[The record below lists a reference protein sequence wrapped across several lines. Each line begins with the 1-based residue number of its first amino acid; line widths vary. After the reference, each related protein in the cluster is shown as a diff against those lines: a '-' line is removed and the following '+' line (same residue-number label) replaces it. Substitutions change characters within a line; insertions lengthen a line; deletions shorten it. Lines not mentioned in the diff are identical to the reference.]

1 MTTSQTGQASSV
13 DRQPAAS
20 EAAEPILEM
29 RDVCISYV
37 VRAGQIDVV
46 PNISFSLAKGEAL
59 GLVGESGCGKSTVA
73 YAIMKYLGGAGRIT
87 GGKILF
93 DGRDMGQ
100 MSPAE
105 LRDIR
110 GSRLAM
116 VYQDPMSSLN
126 PTMRIG
132 TQLEEVPMIHMGAS
146 REVARQRAIK
156 MLGEVNL
163 PDPEAI
169 MDRYPHQ
176 LSGGQQQRVVIAMA
190 LMAEPDLLVM
200 DEPTTGLDVT
210 VEAAVLDLVAQ
221 LRHKHD
227 TAIIFISHNLG
238 TVLRVC
244 DRVGVMY
251 FGELVEEGPIREVFT
266 NPRHPYTRGLLDSI
280 PTMGA
285 DKRSRRLSPIAGQ
298 VPSALLRP
306 DGCGFASRCSFCDP
320 ARCLTGEIPT
330 ISMSDTAAHHVK
342 CVRINELPQ
351 HRRFQVVSENPQE
364 AAADKERAEVLTIDH
379 LHKIYRQ
386 SVGPFGGATRDVRA
400 LTNIELGAK
409 RGRTLAVV
417 GESGCGKSSLA
428 KVLTGIELATEGKV
442 KLIDWDIGSTPI
454 EARSQAQKKSIQM
467 VFQNPE
473 STLNPSHTIGFVIRR
488 ALQRLKGLTASDAR
502 KQAQDLLRQ
511 VNLPVEFAA
520 RRPRQL
526 SGGQKQ
532 RVAIARA
539 LAGDPAVVIA
549 DEPVSALD
557 VSVQAA
563 IINLLIDLQDQR
575 DTTLVFISHDLAVV
589 RFLADSVAV
598 MYLGRVVEYGS
609 VEQVYSPPFHPY
621 TEALL
626 SAAPVAEVGKERERI
641 ILEGTLPSVTKPIPG
656 CAFATRCPRK
666 LGGIC
671 DSEPPPEQV
680 TPQGHRILCH
690 IPMSDLIKLNY
701 QAAE

>member
-1 MTTSQTGQASSV
+1 MKSPTTFDQAQTGK
-13 DRQPAAS
+13 
-20 EAAEPILEM
+20 PILEL
-29 RDVCISYV
+29 RDVTISYV
-37 VRAGQIDVV
+37 IRAGRIDVV
-46 PNISFSLAKGEAL
+46 PNINFSLAKGEAL

-73 YAIMKYLGGAGRIT
+73 YAIMNYLGGAGRIT
-87 GGKILF
+87 NGQILF
-93 DGRDMGQ
+93 NGEDMAT
-100 MSPAE
+100 MSAE
-105 LRDIR
+105 RLREIR
-110 GSRLAM
+110 GNKLAM

-132 TQLEEVPMIHMGAS
+132 RQLEEVPMLHMGVN
-146 REVARQRAIK
+146 REEARRRAIK
-156 MLGEVNL
+156 LLGEVNL

-169 MDRYPHQ
+169 MERYPHQ

-251 FGELVEEGPIREVFT
+251 FGEMVEEGPIAEVFA

-298 VPSALLRP
+298 VPSALARP
-306 DGCGFASRCSFCDP
+306 RGCGFASRCSFCQP
-320 ARCLTGEIPT
+320 ERCTAAPIPT
-330 ISMSDTAAHHVK
+330 DILPGETRHHVK
-342 CVRINELPQ
+342 CVRLAELPP
-351 HRRFQVVSENPQE
+351 HRRFQPALAHDTV
-364 AAADKERAEVLTIDH
+364 AATAKTGGEVLKIEH
-379 LHKIYRQ
+379 LYKIYRP
-386 SVGPFGGATRDVRA
+386 SGTIFDSKPAEVRA
-400 LTNIELGAK
+400 LTDIELSAE
-409 RGRTLAVV
+409 RGRTLAIV

-428 KVLTGIELATEGKV
+428 KVLMGIELATEGKV
-442 KLIDWDIGSTPI
+442 KLVDWDIGMVPI
-454 EARSQAQKKSIQM
+454 EKRSSAQKKSIQM
-467 VFQNPE
+467 VFQNPD
-473 STLNPSHTIGFVIRR
+473 STLNPSHTVGFAIRR
-488 ALQRLKGLTASDAR
+488 ALQRLKGISSR
-502 KQAQDLLRQ
+502 QATMQAMDLLRQ
-511 VNLPVEFAA
+511 VNLPMEFIN

-539 LAGDPAVVIA
+539 LAGDPAVIIA

-575 DTTLVFISHDLAVV
+575 DATLAFISHDLSVV
-589 RFLADSVAV
+589 RFLADHVAV
-598 MYLGRVVEYGS
+598 MYLGRVVEYGT
-609 VEQVYSPPFHPY
+609 VEQVYAPPYHPY

-626 SAAPVAEVGKERERI
+626 SAAPVAEVGKERDRI
-641 ILEGTLPSVTKPIPG
+641 ILEGTIPSATKLIRG
-656 CAFATRCPRK
+656 CPFATRCPRK
-666 LGGIC
+666 LGDIC
-671 DSEPPPEQV
+671 DNEPPPEHV
-680 TPQGHRILCH
+680 TQQGHRIACH
-690 IPMSDLIKLNY
+690 ISLGDLAKLNTR
-701 QAAE
+701 AAE

>member
-1 MTTSQTGQASSV
+1 MSS
-13 DRQPAAS
+13 PATLRKT
-20 EAAEPILEM
+20 AAVTVAAKPILEL
-29 RDVCISYV
+29 RDVKISYIT
-37 VRAGQIDVV
+37 RAGRIDVV
-46 PNISFSLAKGEAL
+46 PALSFSLAKGEAL

-87 GGKILF
+87 NGQILF
-93 DGRDMGQ
+93 NGQDMAS
-100 MSPAE
+100 MSE
-105 LRDIR
+105 DQLRQIR
-110 GSRLAM
+110 GSKLAM

-132 TQLEEVPMIHMGAS
+132 RQLEEVPMLHMKVG
-146 REVARQRAIK
+146 REEARQRAIRF
-156 MLGEVNL
+156 LGEVNL
-163 PDPEAI
+163 PDPELI
-169 MDRYPHQ
+169 MERYPHQ

-251 FGELVEEGPIREVFT
+251 FGELVEEGPIKEVFA

-285 DKRSRRLSPIAGQ
+285 DKHSRRLSPIAGQ
-298 VPSALLRP
+298 VPSALARP
-306 DGCGFASRCSFCDP
+306 VGCGFASRCSFCEP
-320 ARCLTGEIPT
+320 ATCTTVPIPT
-330 ISMSDTAAHHVK
+330 IAIPGEARHQAK
-342 CVRINELPQ
+342 CVRLSELPP
-351 HRRFQVVSENPQE
+351 HRRFQVVPGE
-364 AAADKERAEVLTIDH
+364 ATAEIAKSGETVLGIDH
-379 LHKIYRQ
+379 LYKIYRP
-386 SVGPFGGATRDVRA
+386 SGTIFDSKPAEVRA
-400 LTNIELGAK
+400 LTDIELSAE
-409 RGRTLAVV
+409 RGRTLAIV

-428 KVLTGIELATEGKV
+428 KVLTGIEVATQGKV
-442 KLIDWDIGSTPI
+442 KLIDWEIGHVPV
-454 EARSQAQKKSIQM
+454 EKRNQAQKKSIQM
-467 VFQNPE
+467 VFQNPD
-473 STLNPSHTIGFVIRR
+473 STLNPSHTVGFAIRR
-488 ALQRLKGLTASDAR
+488 ALQRLRGISAS
-502 KQAQDLLRQ
+502 QAKTQAAELLRL
-511 VNLPVEFAA
+511 VNLPMEFVN

-539 LAGDPAVVIA
+539 LAGDPALIIA

-563 IINLLIDLQDQR
+563 IINLLIDLQDKR
-575 DTTLVFISHDLAVV
+575 DATLVFISHDLSVV
-589 RFLADSVAV
+589 RFLADHVAV
-598 MYLGRVVEYGS
+598 MYLGRVVEYGT
-609 VEQVYSPPFHPY
+609 VEQVYAPPYHPY

-641 ILEGTLPSVTKPIPG
+641 ILEGTIPSATKQIPG
-656 CAFATRCPRK
+656 CPFASRCPRK
-666 LGGIC
+666 IGSIC
-671 DSEPPPEQV
+671 DDQPPPEHV
-680 TPQGHRILCH
+680 TQQGHRIACH
-690 IPMSDLIKLNY
+690 IPLGDLAKLNTR
-701 QAAE
+701 AAE